1 MDLEVIYLCDCA
13 PIPRVVRTSFWSQH
27 SPFFLVLKMFFFKS
41 IFVLQDSDGEAG
53 IALVGV
59 HSDFPKYG
67 AGPVDE
73 KCPNSNGGA
82 TVGYD
87 SDDNDDGDDEPSSTQ
102 TSTQC
107 LVSGNKFDVVSFLFV
122 CQVYSLAGIEITLQS
137 TFIMSLIQSL
147 YSRPDPKG

>member
-1 MDLEVIYLCDCA
+1 MDLAVIYLCDWD
-13 PIPRVVRTSFWSQH
+13 VRTSFWSQH
-27 SPFFLVLKMFFFKS
+27 PPLFRVENVFSFKN

-87 SDDNDDGDDEPSSTQ
+87 SDDNDDGDDDPSST
-102 TSTQC
+102 
-107 LVSGNKFDVVSFLFV
+107 
-122 CQVYSLAGIEITLQS
+122 
-137 TFIMSLIQSL
+137 
-147 YSRPDPKG
+147 

>member
-1 MDLEVIYLCDCA
+1 M
-13 PIPRVVRTSFWSQH
+13 
-27 SPFFLVLKMFFFKS
+27 
-41 IFVLQDSDGEAG
+41 LQDSDGEAG

-87 SDDNDDGDDEPSSTQ
+87 SDDNDDVMMTQ
-102 TSTQC
+102 AAHKHP
-107 LVSGNKFDVVSFLFV
+107 LRVW
-122 CQVYSLAGIEITLQS
+122 
-137 TFIMSLIQSL
+137 
-147 YSRPDPKG
+147 

>member
-1 MDLEVIYLCDCA
+1 M
-13 PIPRVVRTSFWSQH
+13 
-27 SPFFLVLKMFFFKS
+27 
-41 IFVLQDSDGEAG
+41 LQDSDGEAG

-87 SDDNDDGDDEPSSTQ
+87 SDDNDDGDPSITQ
-102 TSTQC
+102 ISTQC
-107 LVSGNKFDVVSFLFV
+107 VWGVKINLMLSVFCLFV
-122 CQVYSLAGIEITLQS
+122 R
-137 TFIMSLIQSL
+137 FIVKLELKLHCSQPSSCL
-147 YSRPDPKG
+147 

>member
-1 MDLEVIYLCDCA
+1 MDLAVIYLCDCA

-27 SPFFLVLKMFFFKS
+27 SPFFFVLKFFLSFKNL
-41 IFVLQDSDGEAG
+41 FVLQDSDGEAG

-87 SDDNDDGDDEPSSTQ
+87 SDDNDDGDDDPSI
-102 TSTQC
+102 TQC

-122 CQVYSLAGIEITLQS
+122 CQVYSLAGI
-137 TFIMSLIQSL
+137 
-147 YSRPDPKG
+147 